1 MRDERTTTR
10 QVAETGDHPPSCH
23 AITLSE
29 EGIIVEAELGA
40 APEILSQEIK
50 RGIVYGVVERG
61 EGDDA
66 GRARLTFRYRT
77 RSWSMTLEDMP
88 S

>member
-23 AITLSE
+23 AMTLSE

-40 APEILSQEIK
+40 APKSYRRRSSAASFMGWSNAAK
-50 RGIVYGVVERG
+50 ATMPAARG
-61 EGDDA
+61 
-66 GRARLTFRYRT
+66 
-77 RSWSMTLEDMP
+77 
-88 S
+88 